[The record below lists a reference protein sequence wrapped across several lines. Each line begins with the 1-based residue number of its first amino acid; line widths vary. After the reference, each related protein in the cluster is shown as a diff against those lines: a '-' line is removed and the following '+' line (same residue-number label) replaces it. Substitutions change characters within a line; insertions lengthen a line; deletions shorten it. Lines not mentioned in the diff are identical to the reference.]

1 MLLVLF
7 NAVVI
12 SLVIVTIIQGYE
24 IRMMKKDISHIKF
37 VQVAA
42 VLNEGKHPLK
52 KLVNDIEAKLK
63 EGKEDERESKV

>member
-7 NAVVI
+7 NAIVLGL
-12 SLVIVTIIQGYE
+12 LVVTIIQGYE
-24 IRMMKKDISHIKF
+24 IRTIKKDILHIKF

-42 VLNEGKHPLK
+42 VLNDGKHPLK
-52 KLVNDIEAKLK
+52 KLMNDIEAKLK